1 MLAALLALAGCDD
14 PKPAAAGAGPG
25 AAPPAVTVSAPVQ
38 RRLTEWDEYTGR
50 FASAERVEIR
60 PRVNGYLDT
69 VHFEDGQIVKQG
81 DLLFTIDPRPY
92 DAAVAGAEAT
102 LAQARARVVF
112 ARGQVE
118 RAQELRRTDAIAGS
132 TSDQRLQELQVAAAE
147 ALGAEA
153 TAARARLDVEFTQ
166 VRAPV
171 AGRVGRALV
180 RPGNLVSG
188 DATLLTTV
196 VSLDPIHFYFDA
208 DQNAYLRYQR
218 LAREGL
224 RPSSRE
230 EANPVQLALSD
241 EQGWPHRGRMDFVD
255 NEIDAGTGTIR
266 ARAVFPNPEGGFT
279 PGLFGRLRLVGSAEY
294 EATLLPQDAIGTEQ
308 GRRFVYVV
316 DGEDLARQREVQLG
330 PVVDGLR
337 VIRSGVAAGDR
348 VVVNGLQRVRPNQK
362 VAPEARSLA
371 DGAARAQAAAGT
383 GER

>member
-1 MLAALLALAGCDD
+1 M
-14 PKPAAAGAGPG
+14 
-25 AAPPAVTVSAPVQ
+25 Q

-60 PRVNGYLDT
+60 PRVNGYLDA
-69 VHFEDGQIVKQG
+69 VHFEDGQIVQQG
-81 DLLFTIDPRPY
+81 DLLFTMDPRPY
-92 DAAVAGAEAT
+92 DAAVAGTEAT
-102 LAQARARVVF
+102 LAQARVRVVF
-112 ARGQVE
+112 ARSQVE
-118 RAQELRRTDAIAGS
+118 RVQELRRTDAIAGS

-255 NEIDAGTGTIR
+255 NEIDTGTSTGTIR
-266 ARAVFPNPEGGFT
+266 LRAVFPNPNGAFT
-279 PGLFGRLRLVGSAEY
+279 PGLFDRLRLVGSAEY

-308 GRRFVYVV
+308 GRRFV
-316 DGEDLARQREVQLG
+316 
-330 PVVDGLR
+330 
-337 VIRSGVAAGDR
+337 
-348 VVVNGLQRVRPNQK
+348 
-362 VAPEARSLA
+362 
-371 DGAARAQAAAGT
+371 
-383 GER
+383 

>member
-1 MLAALLALAGCDD
+1 MRFMRGVGAERSRPVGGAALLAALLALAGCDD
-14 PKPAAAGAGPG
+14 PKPAAAGA
-25 AAPPAVTVSAPVQ
+25 AAAPAVTVSAPVQ

-69 VHFEDGQIVKQG
+69 VHFEDGQIVKEG

-153 TAARARLDVEFTQ
+153 AAARARLDVEFTQ

-241 EQGWPHRGRMDFVD
+241 EQGWPHR
-255 NEIDAGTGTIR
+255 AGWTSWTTRSTPAPAPYGR
-266 ARAVFPNPEGGFT
+266 ARCSRT
-279 PGLFGRLRLVGSAEY
+279 R
-294 EATLLPQDAIGTEQ
+294 T
-308 GRRFVYVV
+308 
-316 DGEDLARQREVQLG
+316 
-330 PVVDGLR
+330 
-337 VIRSGVAAGDR
+337 
-348 VVVNGLQRVRPNQK
+348 
-362 VAPEARSLA
+362 ARSRQVCSA
-371 DGAARAQAAAGT
+371 GCAWSAAPSTRRRCCRRRPSAPSRDAASST
-383 GER
+383 

>member
-153 TAARARLDVEFTQ
+153 AAARARLDVEFTQ